1 MMLLFLDIDGVMVPA
16 KGWQAPV
23 LLQDGFPAFSKSATK
38 MLQGIITNEVTVL
51 LTTSHK
57 TRYTKEEWRTIFK
70 NRGIEIEN
78 LITLPSTNTYLSRRE
93 EIINWFKINVID
105 TNFLIID
112 DDASLQDLP
121 VSLKANWVQPSPTI
135 GLNESHGDLI
145 NAILAKGTPVL

>member
-38 MLQGIITNEVTVL
+38 MLQGLITNEVTVL

-57 TRYTKEEWRTIFK
+57 SRYTKEEWRTIFK

-78 LITLPSTNTYLSRRE
+78 LTTLPTAGTYLSRKE
-93 EIINWFKINVID
+93 EIVNWFKMNVVG

-112 DDASLQDLP
+112 DDSSLQELP
-121 VSLKANWVQPSPTI
+121 LSLKANWVQPSPTV
-135 GLNESHGDLI
+135 GLNESHTDLI
-145 NAILAKGTPVL
+145 NSILTKGTPVL